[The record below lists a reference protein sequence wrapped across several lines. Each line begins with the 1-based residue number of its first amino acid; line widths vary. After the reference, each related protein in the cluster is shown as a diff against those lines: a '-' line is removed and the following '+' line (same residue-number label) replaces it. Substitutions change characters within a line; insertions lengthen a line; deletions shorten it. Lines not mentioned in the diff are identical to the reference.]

1 MEKIRSKNNRTL
13 AITEEEKATLKNTIY
28 NINDLKHSYK
38 DNSIINGD
46 KSIQGYDGVFWE
58 RNSIKK

>member
-13 AITEEEKATLKNTIY
+13 TIAEEEKATLKNTIY

-38 DNSIINGD
+38 DNSIINED

>member
-13 AITEEEKATLKNTIY
+13 TITEEEKANE
-28 NINDLKHSYK
+28 
-38 DNSIINGD
+38 D